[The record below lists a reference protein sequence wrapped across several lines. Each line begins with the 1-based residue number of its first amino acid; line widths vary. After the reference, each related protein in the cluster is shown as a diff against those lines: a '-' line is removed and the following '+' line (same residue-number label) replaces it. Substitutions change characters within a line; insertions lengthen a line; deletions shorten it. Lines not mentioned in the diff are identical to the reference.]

1 MIRYRSIAGAWLVLG
16 LLVMSTS
23 GLAQVVEVIDQM
35 PTQGYSG
42 GFIADTECTTD
53 GPLLRASFA
62 DDFRV
67 QPSPGH
73 DAMAISRIE
82 FIGRYEPATAPN
94 DPTPFI
100 LRFHVDAGGLPGA
113 VVAEPSASVAQTQV
127 APSVYRFSA
136 TFPPIN
142 LPAGIHWLE
151 LVEDGTATTDC
162 MQWVIG
168 PLDAANGR
176 DGSAHDPDFDGGSGW
191 FAQLSAGEG
200 DNAAFRIEGT
210 NVRLGAASVP
220 TLTTWALWLLA
231 VAVAGLGM
239 ARARR

>member
-1 MIRYRSIAGAWLVLG
+1 MIRYRSIAEPWLVLG
-16 LLVMSTS
+16 LLAMSTA

-67 QPSPGH
+67 QPSPGY
-73 DAMAISRIE
+73 DAMAISRVE
-82 FIGRYEPATAPN
+82 FIGRYESATAPN

-100 LRFHVDAGGLPGA
+100 LRFHADAGGLPGT
-113 VVAEPSASVAQTQV
+113 VVTQPSVSVVQTQV

-136 TFPPIN
+136 TFQPVT
-142 LPAGIHWLE
+142 LSAGVHWLE
-151 LVEDGTATTDC
+151 LVEDGNATTDC

-176 DGSAHDPDFDGGSGW
+176 DGSAHDPDFDGDLGW

-210 NVRLGAASVP
+210 NARLAAASVP
-220 TLTTWALWLLA
+220 TLTTWALWLSAALM
-231 VAVAGLGM
+231 AGLGM